1 LESDLA
7 GFAETAFFPVA
18 VLDPI
23 DPIVGMSAL
32 ESSERSVE
40 TTAAAAAAAL
50 STCGDFTVVRLFVL
64 LEVVLLR

>member
-7 GFAETAFFPVA
+7 GFAATAFFPVA

-40 TTAAAAAAAL
+40 TTAAAAAAL
-50 STCGDFTVVRLFVL
+50 STCGDFTVVRLFVHP
-64 LEVVLLR
+64 EVVPLR

>member
-7 GFAETAFFPVA
+7 GFVETAFFPVA

-40 TTAAAAAAAL
+40 TTAAAAAAAAL
-50 STCGDFTVVRLFVL
+50 STCGDFTVVFVH

>member
-40 TTAAAAAAAL
+40 TAAAAL
-50 STCGDFTVVRLFVL
+50 STCGDFTVVRFFVL